1 MYVVKGLN
9 IKLSVFAVLL
19 QGLVSIG
26 KEVLPIYVTNNYLYL
41 GVDAGDG
48 YGGIYRY
55 DLSSGDLEEVWFG
68 EGARFSQVA
77 IDHIS
82 NRVVVVGLG
91 RDSEGLPRSAV
102 FVFNPSSE
110 GVDVVTHQNTD
121 EINMFRSV
129 VYDHVYRRFIVGE
142 RGYGTDASRVRSVW
156 PNGGGLWVIPY
167 EGLFDYTR
175 WVRVHEFPN
184 NPEVTS
190 IALHTDNNVYVGLWR
205 AGVVSKVVRSNI
217 AGLTSWGDFSTGNV
231 NVRHFVDSE
240 GRVFTYSRVLN
251 SGDAY
256 IYWFTDLSSSY
267 VFLGNFGGGVG
278 SVDVKLVGRY
288 VVVAVGKPSLSA
300 TDVYLVDRNN
310 NTYRV
315 VQSNVSGLIE
325 GKRFLYDGRKNL
337 YIGSVNSAGNA
348 KVYRLSFDY
357 GRVLM
362 LNVSPSVVRVG
373 GTVTLTAVLRD
384 ESGNPVAGATVEFY
398 VAHSTHGSVAGHRI
412 GSQITNS
419 SGVASMTYTAPV
431 SPARLMFFAIYHG

>member
-1 MYVVKGLN
+1 MVEELN

-19 QGLVSIG
+19 QELVSVG
-26 KEVLPIYVTNNYLYL
+26 REVLPIYVTNNYLYL
-41 GVDAGDG
+41 GVDGGEG
-48 YGGIYRY
+48 YGRIYRY
-55 DLSSGDLEEVWFG
+55 NLSSGDLEEVWSG

-77 IDHIS
+77 VDYIS

-110 GVDVVTHQNTD
+110 GVDAVTHQNTD

-142 RGYGTDASRVRSVW
+142 RGYGTDASRVRSSW
-156 PNGGGLWVIPY
+156 PNGGGLWTIPY

-190 IALHTDNNVYVGLWR
+190 VVLHTDNYVYVGLWR

-217 AGLTSWGDFSTGNV
+217 AGLTSWGDFSTGSV

-240 GRVFTYSRVLN
+240 GRVFTYSRVLAG
-251 SGDAY
+251 GDGY
-256 IYWFTDLSSSY
+256 VHWFTDSVSSS

-278 SVDVKLVGRY
+278 SVNVKLVGRY
-288 VVVAVGKPSLSA
+288 IVVAVGKPSLSA
-300 TDVYLVDRNN
+300 TDVYVVDRNSG
-310 NTYRV
+310 TYRV
-315 VQSNVSGLIE
+315 VQSNVPGLIE
-325 GKRFLYDGRKNL
+325 GRRFLYDGRKNL
-337 YIGSVNSAGNA
+337 YIGSVSSSGA

-357 GRVLM
+357 GRVLT

-373 GTVTLTAVLRD
+373 GTVTLTATLRD

-398 VAHSTHGSVAGHRI
+398 VAHSTHGSLAGHRI
-412 GSQITNS
+412 GSQVTNS
-419 SGVASMTYTAPV
+419 SGVASVTYTAPV